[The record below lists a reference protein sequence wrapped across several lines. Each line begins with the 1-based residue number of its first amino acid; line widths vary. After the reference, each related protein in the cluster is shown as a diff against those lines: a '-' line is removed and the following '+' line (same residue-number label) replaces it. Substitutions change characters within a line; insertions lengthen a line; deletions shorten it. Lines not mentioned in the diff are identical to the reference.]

1 MSKQVSIPF
10 SKLILK
16 DRYSNFYWMFFSCFS
31 FHLNITPYHPITRI
45 TLNVRKWSVQ
55 SWQLLHQWHQWSK
68 YVPYLSLQLDGMLG
82 WVSIRIWNGMPPPR
96 KQTNDKLENSPWM
109 SRCISYTIHR
119 TGIFTYT
126 YHLDT
131 VRPMGY
137 GKWVDLPASSSFVRF
152 QGCKL
157 LLLKMEV
164 SHLECS
170 IGDTVDGQNPAP
182 VDR

>member
-1 MSKQVSIPF
+1 MVDVFVFFSSLDIFTSAPSIITNTYHIFLSKQVSIPF

-31 FHLNITPYHPITRI
+31 FHLNSTPYHPITRI

-82 WVSIRIWNGMPPPR
+82 WVSIRIWNGMPPR

-109 SRCISYTIHR
+109 SRCISYTIHG
-119 TGIFTYT
+119 TGIFTY
-126 YHLDT
+126 HL
-131 VRPMGY
+131 VEFY
-137 GKWVDLPASSSFVRF
+137 GICR
-152 QGCKL
+152 
-157 LLLKMEV
+157 
-164 SHLECS
+164 
-170 IGDTVDGQNPAP
+170 
-182 VDR
+182 